1 MARATNC
8 CTHVPDRYN
17 GYGFGDENCEN
28 AISDYPDLI
37 VLLDCG
43 TQNHSSIAK
52 TGEMAID
59 VLVVDHHQPAETL
72 PSAYAIVNPH
82 RHDESIE
89 GQELRNLC
97 TAGLA
102 FMRSE
107 EHTSELQSLMRIS
120 YAVFCLKKKKKLN
133 YSNEENESNAK
144 GDYCIED
151 LTEYT
156 NNKLAVLTAYAIT
169 IVITDLEP

>member
-1 MARATNC
+1 MARATNVV
-8 CTHVPDRYN
+8 THVPDRDN

-28 AISDYPDLI
+28 ATSEYPDLI

-72 PSAYAIVNPH
+72 PRPYAIVNPH

-89 GQELRNLC
+89 GQELHHQHN
-97 TAGLA
+97 AGLA
-102 FMRSE
+102 
-107 EHTSELQSLMRIS
+107 LMLVT
-120 YAVFCLKKKKKLN
+120 AVN
-133 YSNEENESNAK
+133 
-144 GDYCIED
+144 
-151 LTEYT
+151 
-156 NNKLAVLTAYAIT
+156 LAERKAR
-169 IVITDLEP
+169 